1 MARDPGHGCGENL
14 SSRAVS
20 SDAACERRPLIGE
33 ARAAAADGEP
43 SSISPSQQQGQPRTS
58 YSTFASSS
66 SYSSKPSASPPTM
79 AADNLSKHPTA
90 EDADDTIIKPA
101 IGQTIT
107 TAHAIQAEHELT
119 FTQACQLYP
128 RAIFWSAFVSLGVI
142 MLAFDPQL
150 LGNLYAT
157 PQFQRDFGYPYE
169 GGYIISAAWQTGLSM
184 GNPVGQVVGALF
196 AAYPMDLFG
205 RKWTFAACVV
215 LTGGLVF
222 IQFFARTLAV
232 LLVGEL
238 LGGLVLGCYVVI
250 APAYA
255 SEVCPVALRGHLTS
269 YVNLCF
275 VMGQLIANGVTAGTQ
290 TMDDHWAYSLP
301 FALQWVWVAIILP
314 GLFFVPESPWW
325 LVRQGRREEA
335 EQSLRRLA
343 NEKVDVVAT
352 LAMIEE
358 TDRLEMELEAGSTY
372 WDCFRGVNLRRTEI
386 SCGVYCTQVL
396 SGIYLINYG
405 TYFFQ
410 LAGLPTSMAF
420 GMGIVF
426 LAVGFVGTVLSW
438 FLIVRFGRRAIYL
451 CGLAALVFLMLLI
464 GILDCVPG
472 RPNVVAWAES
482 SLMIVWNFA
491 FDLSV
496 GPICFIIISE
506 ASATRVRSKSIAV
519 ATASQAIVGI
529 VMTVG
534 IPYMI
539 NPDEANMQGKLGFFF
554 GGLAALCFVW
564 AYLRIPETMG
574 RTFEELD
581 LLFDRKVPARQFKD
595 YEIDLAET

>member
-1 MARDPGHGCGENL
+1 
-14 SSRAVS
+14 
-20 SDAACERRPLIGE
+20 
-33 ARAAAADGEP
+33 
-43 SSISPSQQQGQPRTS
+43 
-58 YSTFASSS
+58 
-66 SYSSKPSASPPTM
+66 M
-79 AADNLSKHPTA
+79 AADDLTKHPTA
-90 EDADDTIIKPA
+90 EDADDTITKPV

-119 FTQACQLYP
+119 FTQACHLYP

-157 PQFQRDFGYPYE
+157 PQFQRDFGYPYD

-215 LTGGLVF
+215 LTGALVF
-222 IQFFARTLAV
+222 IQFFARTLTV

-290 TMDDHWAYSLP
+290 TMGDHWAYSLP
-301 FALQWVWVAIILP
+301 FALQWVWVAVILP

-325 LVRQGRREEA
+325 LVRQGRRDEA
-335 EQSLRRLA
+335 ERSLRRLA
-343 NEKVDVVAT
+343 SEKVDVVAT

-426 LAVGFVGTVLSW
+426 LGMSPDPWILLIHWSSALVVTFFMFRPLFVYFSLPTKSCDTVL
-438 FLIVRFGRRAIYL
+438 
-451 CGLAALVFLMLLI
+451 
-464 GILDCVPG
+464 
-472 RPNVVAWAES
+472 
-482 SLMIVWNFA
+482 
-491 FDLSV
+491 
-496 GPICFIIISE
+496 
-506 ASATRVRSKSIAV
+506 T
-519 ATASQAIVGI
+519 
-529 VMTVG
+529 
-534 IPYMI
+534 
-539 NPDEANMQGKLGFFF
+539 
-554 GGLAALCFVW
+554 
-564 AYLRIPETMG
+564 
-574 RTFEELD
+574 
-581 LLFDRKVPARQFKD
+581 
-595 YEIDLAET
+595 

>member
-1 MARDPGHGCGENL
+1 MATDDL
-14 SSRAVS
+14 
-20 SDAACERRPLIGE
+20 
-33 ARAAAADGEP
+33 
-43 SSISPSQQQGQPRTS
+43 T
-58 YSTFASSS
+58 
-66 SYSSKPSASPPTM
+66 
-79 AADNLSKHPTA
+79 KHATA
-90 EDADDTIIKPA
+90 EDGDDTITKPV
-101 IGQTIT
+101 IGQTVT

-119 FTQACQLYP
+119 FTQACHLYP
-128 RAIFWSAFVSLGVI
+128 KAIFWSAFVSLGVI

-157 PQFQRDFGYPYE
+157 PQFQRDFGYPYD

-215 LTGGLVF
+215 LTGALVF
-222 IQFFARTLAV
+222 IQFFARTLTV

-301 FALQWVWVAIILP
+301 FALQWVWVAIIIP

-325 LVRQGRREEA
+325 LVRQGRRDEA
-335 EQSLRRLA
+335 EVSLRRLA
-343 NEKVDVVAT
+343 SEKVDVVAT

-426 LAVGFVGTVLSW
+426 LGMS
-438 FLIVRFGRRAIYL
+438 L
-451 CGLAALVFLMLLI
+451 CSPFPLPFCLPRSLLTH
-464 GILDCVPG
+464 
-472 RPNVVAWAES
+472 
-482 SLMIVWNFA
+482 F
-491 FDLSV
+491 
-496 GPICFIIISE
+496 
-506 ASATRVRSKSIAV
+506 T
-519 ATASQAIVGI
+519 
-529 VMTVG
+529 
-534 IPYMI
+534 
-539 NPDEANMQGKLGFFF
+539 
-554 GGLAALCFVW
+554 
-564 AYLRIPETMG
+564 
-574 RTFEELD
+574 
-581 LLFDRKVPARQFKD
+581 
-595 YEIDLAET
+595 